1 MVDANNGDVLRRL
14 PDAHAAQSAVLHLRF
29 TYLNN
34 LALCGDSSG
43 CVFSLTFSRKLGVRT
58 WDSKCLFSGA
68 RGEVC
73 VFEPLVQ
80 GQEVQLLH
88 QNVLVAMATMS
99 KVNKKHI
106 FFYFYVYVILIQFCL
121 FSFISNIRNSL

>member
-1 MVDANNGDVLRRL
+1 MIDTSNAEIIRRL
-14 PDAHAAQSAVLHLRF
+14 PDAHAPQTAVLQLRF
-29 TYLNN
+29 TVLNN

-43 CVFSLTFSRKLGVRT
+43 CVFSLNFSRPLGVRK

-80 GQEVQLLH
+80 GQELLGH
-88 QNVLVAMATMS
+88 NIVVAMATLS
-99 KVNKKHI
+99 KVIDNGHKTVGKC
-106 FFYFYVYVILIQFCL
+106 V
-121 FSFISNIRNSL
+121 

>member
-1 MVDANNGDVLRRL
+1 MLDATNGDIIRRL
-14 PDAHAAQSAVLHLRF
+14 QDAHAPQTAVLHLRF
-29 TYLNN
+29 TFLNN

-43 CVFSLTFSRKLGVRT
+43 CVFSLSFHRRLGVRT

-80 GQEVQLLH
+80 GHDIHFLSN
-88 QNVLVAMATMS
+88 NVLVAMATLS
-99 KVNKKHI
+99 KVNSDTVASATKKPT
-106 FFYFYVYVILIQFCL
+106 
-121 FSFISNIRNSL
+121 SLR